1 MVYIQN
7 VYKNLIWNL
16 KMHLIRQ
23 QNSEYIQLV
32 YLLLRLVLEIILV
45 VNIHKTIAGT
55 ITISPIYLTYI

>member
-1 MVYIQN
+1 
-7 VYKNLIWNL
+7 
-16 KMHLIRQ
+16 MHLIRQ